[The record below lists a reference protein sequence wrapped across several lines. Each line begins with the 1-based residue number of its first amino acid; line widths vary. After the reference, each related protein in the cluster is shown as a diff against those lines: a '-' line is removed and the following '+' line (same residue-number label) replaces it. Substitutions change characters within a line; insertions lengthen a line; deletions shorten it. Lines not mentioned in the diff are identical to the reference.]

1 MSLTPPL
8 RVLAIET
15 SCDETAV
22 AILEQTSEASLP
34 VVLSSVVSS
43 QVALHAATN
52 GVVPEVAGRE
62 HVKNLFPL
70 LKTVLDEAPIS
81 RKDLTF
87 IAVTQGPGLI
97 PALRVGVESARAL
110 AFAWDLPLLGVN
122 HLEGHIMSAIF
133 ALREKETTI
142 SENDLYPMM
151 ALTVS
156 GGHTQLTLMRGPG
169 VYEKIGE
176 TLDDAAGEAFDK
188 IAALLNLG
196 YPGGPIISKI
206 AEDGVDRFAFPRPLI
221 HQDTNDFSFSG
232 LKTAVRREVEK
243 LGVEANEPQVL
254 ADLCASAQAAIVESL
269 VVKTIRAATSSAARS
284 IVLAGGVAANTSL
297 RLTLEKEAQT
307 NGFLFAAAPLRLTGD
322 NAVMIGMAALA
333 RYHHLMSEHGLQ
345 GQRSQGLDWH
355 RIAPD
360 PRMPL
365 ESYQ

>member
-1 MSLTPPL
+1 MSSPSPI

-22 AILEQTSEASLP
+22 AILEHTSESSLP

-43 QVALHAATN
+43 QVALHATTN

-87 IAVTQGPGLI
+87 LAVTRGPGLI
-97 PALRVGVESARAL
+97 PALRVGVETARTL
-110 AFAWDLPLLGVN
+110 AYAWDLPLLGIN
-122 HLEGHIMSAIF
+122 HLEGHIMSGVF
-133 ALREKETTI
+133 ALREKESARPI
-142 SENDLYPMM
+142 GDLYPMV

-156 GGHTQLTLMRGPG
+156 GGHTQLTLMRDPG

-206 AEDGVDRFAFPRPLI
+206 AENGVDRFSFPRPLI

-232 LKTAVRREVEK
+232 LKTAVRREVEL
-243 LGVEANEPQVL
+243 LGIEAKDPQVL
-254 ADLCASAQAAIVESL
+254 SDLCASAQAAIVESL
-269 VVKTIRAATSSAARS
+269 VVKTIRAATMSQVRA
-284 IVLAGGVAANTSL
+284 IILAGGVAANAAL
-297 RLTLEKEAQT
+297 RAALEKEAT
-307 NGFLFAAAPLRLTGD
+307 VNGFLFAAAPMRLTGD
-322 NAVMIGMAALA
+322 NAIMIGMAALP
-333 RYHHLMSEHGLQ
+333 RYRHLVTQHGLQ
-345 GQRSQGLDWH
+345 TLRAQGLDWH
-355 RIAPD
+355 TLSPD
-360 PRMPL
+360 PRMLL
-365 ESYQ
+365 EGFA